1 MEQYA
6 KCTVY
11 SVDLQEYPPYI
22 LHKTL
27 VAASLA
33 TLVVSPLHP
42 AARLEP
48 ALQLSTVRHYI
59 TRLHHKHPPPTHL
72 PSHFA
77 VSPPRKCHPAEE
89 IRRGQTCKLLPS
101 KICIPRAKLM
111 FWCNAAIARL
121 LPDSHAPTTPS
132 PFRPCPKH
140 TCSKPLKSRLVHW
153 SYTET
158 NCTEWLIYF
167 PTMPCLTS
175 VYFIVILLVECIV
188 LALTREIKPYLD
200 ARWRLESINVS
211 RYEYLLA
218 NIYTFFYMSR
228 QATVTIFEVS

>member
-11 SVDLQEYPPYI
+11 YVDLQDYPPYM
-22 LHKTL
+22 LRKTL

-33 TLVVSPLHP
+33 ALVVSPLHP

-48 ALQLSTVRHYI
+48 ALQLSTIQHYI

-111 FWCNAAIARL
+111 FRCNAGIACL
-121 LPDSHAPTTPS
+121 LPDSHAPTSPS
-132 PFRPCPKH
+132 PFRSWLKQ
-140 TCSKPLKSRLVHW
+140 TCSKLLKSSHVRW

-158 NCTEWLIYF
+158 NCIEWLIYF
-167 PTMPCLTS
+167 PAMPHLTS

-188 LALTREIKPYLD
+188 LAPTREIKPYLD
-200 ARWRLESINVS
+200 ARWRLESNIS
-211 RYEYLLA
+211 RYECLSA